1 MKWKQ
6 DCEIFNH
13 LGIKSDNRINEST
26 TAILK
31 QTNKSA

>member
-13 LGIKSDNRINEST
+13 LGVKIDNRIKST